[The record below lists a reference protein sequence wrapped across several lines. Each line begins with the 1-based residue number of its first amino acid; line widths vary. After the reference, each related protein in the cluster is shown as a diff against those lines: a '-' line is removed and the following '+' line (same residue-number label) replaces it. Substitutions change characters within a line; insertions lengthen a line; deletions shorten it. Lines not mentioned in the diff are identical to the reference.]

1 MGNSLVR
8 RIFETQNNDFIAL
21 QMQVK
26 GLEERA
32 EVVEGRLETFRR
44 DLSALKFEVF
54 EQHRP
59 PPEN

>member
-54 EQHRP
+54 I
-59 PPEN
+59 N